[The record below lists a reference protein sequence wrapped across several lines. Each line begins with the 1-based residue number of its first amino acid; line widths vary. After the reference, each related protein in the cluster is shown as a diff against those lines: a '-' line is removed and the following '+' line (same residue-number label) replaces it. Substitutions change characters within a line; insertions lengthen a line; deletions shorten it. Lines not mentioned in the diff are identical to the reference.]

1 MIGQENVRFLV
12 DTGSTISL
20 LNLEMYSSITEGK
33 PGLYPLSKNN
43 LQFET
48 VSGEIITSLGTISVD
63 IKVGVH
69 VFTQQVVVADIPES
83 GILGVDFLDKFGAQ
97 MDFKKKTIYID
108 GNAFHLSS
116 DTRKLCCKVSL
127 SKDTYIPPNSEI
139 ITTGKIRFRGDWFPE
154 GQIEPLGS
162 LLRQNYSV
170 LMARTLVNTVGN
182 CVPIRLMNISDEPCT
197 IPRGMGVGLV
207 HTVQICQQLNRSS
220 DTPRDPLL
228 QSLLEEACVDLDDE
242 QKQKVEKLLDKYS
255 DIFLDKGGKL
265 GRTDILQH
273 VIDTGDSP
281 PIKLR
286 PYRLPIHKRDEIDR
300 QVQDML
306 KQGLKHC
313 LIDSAVLNYPDFS
326 KPFILDTDASDTAVG
341 AVLSQLCEDGLERVV
356 AFYSTTHSPQEIN
369 YSTTRKE
376 LLAVI
381 KSIKHFKHYLYGQK
395 FIVRTDHGSLTWL
408 RNFKEPHGQVARWLE
423 FLANYDIQFEYRPG
437 VHHQNADALSRYPK
451 VSSIQIQGFTAQEVL
466 EAQRADSELE
476 FVIAMLKSHVEKPP
490 FSHVSGQSSVIK
502 AYWNMW
508 EQLEL
513 VDDVLYRKWFRLE
526 TDEISRLVM
535 APKKLRQKILTLAH
549 DDVSGGHL
557 GITKTVQKVRQRFYW
572 VNLQS
577 DVTDWIK
584 SCPICCAR
592 KNPPRKN
599 RAEMENIRVGEPL
612 ERVAMDITGPFPIT
626 KFKNRYVLVL
636 MDYFTKW
643 VEAYPIPDMGS
654 CTVAR
659 YFCKE
664 FISRFGVPRIFLS
677 DQGPCFGGEAFQQL
691 CDLFGIHKTRTSS
704 YHPMTDGLVEKMNHT
719 LKNVIAS
726 YIDEGQT
733 DWDEWLPFALMAIRS
748 SVQETTGMTPNKLM
762 FGREINIPLTLLHE
776 PLPSSPPSHIEY
788 IGKLQDN
795 INKAYDIVRGH
806 MKTQQKRQ
814 KVNYDLKQS
823 GKPYKENDLVWLFT
837 PRKKKGLSPKLQ
849 KFWVGPYR
857 IVKKLSDANYMIQL
871 EGSLAKRI
879 VHYNRLKIY
888 VTPHPDRT
896 LVKKPIISPPQRP
909 LSSGE
914 GSETEDMSND
924 ESGNE
929 EGVFDQQP
937 QTPPSIPGR
946 RRRLPPRRFRD
957 YVFY

>member
-48 VSGEIITSLGTISVD
+48 VSGEIITSLGTTSVD

-197 IPRGMGVGLV
+197 VPRGMGVGLV

-306 KQGLKHC
+306 KQGLC
-313 LIDSAVLNYPDFS
+313 LSLMWRSLPFLMSPDKVALL
-326 KPFILDTDASDTAVG
+326 KPTGICGNSF
-341 AVLSQLCEDGLERVV
+341 
-356 AFYSTTHSPQEIN
+356 
-369 YSTTRKE
+369 
-376 LLAVI
+376 
-381 KSIKHFKHYLYGQK
+381 
-395 FIVRTDHGSLTWL
+395 
-408 RNFKEPHGQVARWLE
+408 
-423 FLANYDIQFEYRPG
+423 
-437 VHHQNADALSRYPK
+437 
-451 VSSIQIQGFTAQEVL
+451 
-466 EAQRADSELE
+466 
-476 FVIAMLKSHVEKPP
+476 
-490 FSHVSGQSSVIK
+490 
-502 AYWNMW
+502 
-508 EQLEL
+508 EL

-677 DQGPCFGGEAFQQL
+677 DQGPCFEARLFQQL

-909 LSSGE
+909 LSSDE

>member
-48 VSGEIITSLGTISVD
+48 VSGEIITSLGTTSVD

-197 IPRGMGVGLV
+197 VPRGMGVGLV

-677 DQGPCFGGEAFQQL
+677 DQGPCFEARLFQQL

-879 VHYNRLKIY
+879 VHYNSLKLRRLYKRHLYKVSKLTIPRRLE
-888 VTPHPDRT
+888 VSKLTIPRRLEVSKLTIPRR
-896 LVKKPIISPPQRP
+896 LEV
-909 LSSGE
+909 SGE
-914 GSETEDMSND
+914 MASEHS
-924 ESGNE
+924 ESG
-929 EGVFDQQP
+929 
-937 QTPPSIPGR
+937 
-946 RRRLPPRRFRD
+946 
-957 YVFY
+957 

>member
-48 VSGEIITSLGTISVD
+48 VSGEIITSLGTTSVD

-300 QVQDML
+300 QVQD
-306 KQGLKHC
+306 
-313 LIDSAVLNYPDFS
+313 I
-326 KPFILDTDASDTAVG
+326 
-341 AVLSQLCEDGLERVV
+341 
-356 AFYSTTHSPQEIN
+356 
-369 YSTTRKE
+369 
-376 LLAVI
+376 
-381 KSIKHFKHYLYGQK
+381 
-395 FIVRTDHGSLTWL
+395 
-408 RNFKEPHGQVARWLE
+408 
-423 FLANYDIQFEYRPG
+423 
-437 VHHQNADALSRYPK
+437 YPK

-677 DQGPCFGGEAFQQL
+677 DQGPCFEARLFQQL

-896 LVKKPIISPPQRP
+896 LVKKPIIISPPQRP